1 MKCPGEIN
9 TVACLCTDQAL
20 FSSPVR
26 LSFTKVARPLLVLL
40 SLFLQLG
47 CLSRPP
53 TGALLIVVD
62 ALRPDHLGVYGY
74 QRPTSPRLDAWATES
89 AVFERAFT
97 TSPWTLPA
105 FGSLLTGEIP
115 ARHGAGS
122 RVRASNWSVSSRVD
136 DSLHTLPDILLAHG
150 YATGAIVNNP
160 WLPSAVGLDQGF
172 ATYDFQRPGETDHR
186 RADEVVDLS
195 LAWIDQQ
202 AGAPFFLMIHI
213 LDPHMS
219 YDAPPPVR
227 GRFTSELE
235 GDFELPVGEPR
246 RIQRQAESIPET
258 ERAFIVAAYDEE
270 IAFVDQELG
279 RLFDGLRERDLWSRL
294 LVVLTAD
301 HGEELFDHEGFEHG
315 HSVHQELLHVPL
327 VIGGPGVQRRR
338 HADPVSLVDVP
349 ATILDGLGIEKDNG
363 EENALRSSGI
373 SLWPVLARGETIPR
387 RFLTAEGTLY
397 GPERRAAIQ
406 WPLKLTVETGTG
418 RRELYNLERDP
429 QEQTDLAPTEPRAV
443 RFLSRELSNTLRA
456 AREGVRSEDV
466 PLDDA
471 TLEELRALGYV
482 N

>member
-1 MKCPGEIN
+1 MKCRGQIN
-9 TVACLCTDQAL
+9 TLGCLCPDQAL
-20 FSSPVR
+20 FSSPVK
-26 LSFTKVARPLLVLL
+26 LSFTNFFRPLAVLL
-40 SLFLQLG
+40 GLLLPLG
-47 CLSRPP
+47 CRSEPP
-53 TGALLIVVD
+53 AGAVLIVVD
-62 ALRPDHLGVYGY
+62 ALRPDHLGLYGY
-74 QRPTSPRLDAWATES
+74 QRPTSPRLDAWASES
-89 AVFERAFT
+89 AVFDRAFT

-105 FGSLLTGEIP
+105 FGSMLTGEIP

-122 RVRASNWSVSSRVD
+122 RVRASNWTVSSRVD
-136 DSLHTLPDILLAHG
+136 DSLPMLPEILLASG

-160 WLPSAVGLDQGF
+160 WLPPAVGLDRGF

-195 LAWIDQQ
+195 LGWIDQQ
-202 AGAPFFLMIHI
+202 AGAPFFLMIHV

-219 YDAPPPVR
+219 YDAPPPFR
-227 GRFTSELE
+227 GRFTSELG

-258 ERAFIVAAYDEE
+258 ERTFIVAAYDEE

-279 RLFDGLRERDLWSRL
+279 RLFDGLRERDLWNRL

-327 VIGGPGVQRRR
+327 VMGGPGVQPGR
-338 HADPVSLVDVP
+338 HAEPVSLVDIS
-349 ATILDGLGIEKDNG
+349 ATILDGLGIEKDEV

-373 SLWPVLARGETIPR
+373 SLWPVLTKGETVPS
-387 RFLTAEGTLY
+387 RFLTVEGTLY

-418 RRELYNLERDP
+418 RRQLYNLERDP
-429 QEQTDLAPTEPRAV
+429 KERTDLAPTEPQAV
-443 RFLSRELSNTLRA
+443 RFLSQELSNTLRA

-466 PLDDA
+466 PLDEA